1 VATVTAAA
9 AFALGLRGR
18 LGFACRCGLLLLT
31 LLATLVTGAQD
42 ASAAA
47 KDCTFTGAPWQMDGR
62 TGTTYRLTV
71 LKGVSCADAVAV
83 VAPLTSRSA
92 SGAGFATDNGW
103 VCQSFAPQLPLLAVG
118 GCVKLEMSISWEP
131 QVAPASATGGSTVPA
146 EPAEPPQETNASAA
160 TDTGAGQAEPPA
172 ESTESAAS
180 ATGGTPASA
189 AASGGGLTTPVLVA
203 LLLAVVAAT
212 VVFVVARNPAV
223 LGSLAGLATTVRE
236 KAARPT
242 SVAGRR
248 RVGGAVA
255 SARAWTGAF
264 VARLGTASD
273 AKRRRRS
280 TRPRRSEVWDHD
292 AGVGETPV
300 SPRTP
305 RRAHLAVAREPATA
319 PAPPQV
325 QLASSPQGNAIVAA
339 AEHTARAIVAA
350 AQAEADRV
358 LARAG
363 ADAAAIVQ
371 QARHDAADIADETDA
386 LVGTARADANRM
398 LSEAGSDADEFVREA
413 QQSAARVTSE
423 AAAEARALIAAAE
436 AEAEQVR
443 GAAHADA
450 EIRIREAQQQAR
462 RITDE
467 AEREARSVLAAAQ
480 GEAERARAAARAS
493 RRSAERAAPAAR
505 PPVEAAPRQR
515 EATPLDQE
523 LLHLTQR
530 ASANGDV
537 VSDGGH
543 ARTGDASGS
552 NDEARYLDAVMAAP
566 ALRRWLALYQPEL
579 FKLVDARGLRPR
591 DIEKAGWH
599 LPIPAFDPA
608 NESHTKL
615 VRLARRAEAVA
626 AKAELSGGNGHDAE
640 ERVREALEA
649 NGVSREI
656 DSIVIG
662 LLLH

>member
-1 VATVTAAA
+1 VATETAAE
-9 AFALGLRGR
+9 AFALGPPGR
-18 LGFACRCGLLLLT
+18 LGFACRWVLLLA
-31 LLATLVTGAQD
+31 LLIALVTGAQE

-47 KDCTFTGAPWQMDGR
+47 KDCTFTGAPWQIDGR

-92 SGAGFATDNGW
+92 TGAGFATDKGW
-103 VCQSFAPQLPLLAVG
+103 VCQSFAPQLPLMAVG
-118 GCVKLEMSISWEP
+118 GCVKLEMSVSWEP
-131 QVAPASATGGSTVPA
+131 QVAAASATGGSTVPA
-146 EPAEPPQETNASAA
+146 EPAEPPQETSASTGADA
-160 TDTGAGQAEPPA
+160 GAGQAEPPSGSNGTTTA
-172 ESTESAAS
+172 ATASSPAS
-180 ATGGTPASA
+180 ATS
-189 AASGGGLTTPVLVA
+189 SGGGLTTPVLVA
-203 LLLAVVAAT
+203 LMLAVVAAT
-212 VVFVVARNPAV
+212 VVFAVARNPAV
-223 LGSLAGLATTVRE
+223 LGSVAGLATTVRE
-236 KAARPT
+236 RTARPP
-242 SVAGRR
+242 SAAGRR
-248 RVGGAVA
+248 RVGGAVVSVREWLA
-255 SARAWTGAF
+255 ALF
-264 VARLGTASD
+264 ARLGTASD
-273 AKRRRRS
+273 ARRRRRS
-280 TRPRRSEVWDHD
+280 DRPRAYEVRDPGLEDALARS
-292 AGVGETPV
+292 
-300 SPRTP
+300 TP
-305 RRAHLAVAREPATA
+305 RRAHLAVAPEPAIA

-325 QLASSPQGNAIVAA
+325 HVESSPQGNAIVAA

-371 QARHDAADIADETDA
+371 QARHDAADIADESDA

-413 QQSAARVTSE
+413 QQSATRFTAE

-436 AEAEQVR
+436 AEAEQIR
-443 GAAHADA
+443 GGAHADA

-467 AEREARSVLAAAQ
+467 AEREARSVVAAAQ
-480 GEAERARAAARAS
+480 GEADRARAAARAS
-493 RRSAERAAPAAR
+493 RLPAERATPAIG
-505 PPVEAAPRQR
+505 PQGDTAPRQR

-530 ASANGDV
+530 ASANGDA
-537 VSDGGH
+537 VSDGAP
-543 ARTGDASGS
+543 ARSGDASGS
-552 NDEARYLDAVMAAP
+552 TDEARYLDAVMAAP

-626 AKAELSGGNGHDAE
+626 AKAEVSGGNGHDSE